1 MRITKPYKIQ
11 VRYNY
16 TKNQSRLIRL
26 SKEMKGAKTKWGAM
40 WIGLKIWWVLNL
52 MRYEMDKKNRKGNP

>member
-1 MRITKPYKIQ
+1 MKPYKIQ
-11 VRYNY
+11 IRYNY

-26 SKEMKGAKTKWGAM
+26 STELKGAQTKWGAM

-52 MRYEMDKKNRKGNP
+52 MRYETDKKNRKGNR